1 MTYYGSPDSF
11 IKSAGIGVDGY
22 RVGGIQD
29 LHTSVSTHTTDYSV
43 DTPDSVIDYR
53 RVDTTI
59 ARTELMGSHGY
70 QAQGYVTV
78 GSGNV
83 TADLSAGIDHNSLTG
98 NRPVAAVRLNHLGGD
113 HRESI
118 GFAHTPG
125 VNTVS
130 LEIAKNLNKHWSVMV
145 GASHSNIQG
154 AKDDTRVY
162 AGVRHTFGTV
172 PYYAPTYGAPANAR
186 QVVESAVQTDV
197 LGDLRSKTQEKT
209 TIETSSVTTKTGETP
224 KETPDREKPV
234 ITLNGS
240 ATVTLTEGD
249 TYTELGA
256 TCVDDKDGVCPVTT
270 TGVVNTGAP

>member
-22 RVGGIQD
+22 RVGGINH
-29 LHTSVSTHTTDYSV
+29 LSSITTTAESDFTV
-43 DTPDSVIDYR
+43 DTPTSVLSYHQ
-53 RVDTTI
+53 VDTTKTSNSI
-59 ARTELMGSHGY
+59 EGSHGY

-118 GFAHTPG
+118 GFSHTPG
-125 VNTVS
+125 NNTVS
-130 LEIAKNLNKHWSVMV
+130 LEYAQKMKKGWEMIL

-209 TIETSSVTTKTGETP
+209 TVETSSVTTKKGETP
-224 KETPDREKPV
+224 KETPDKEKPI
-234 ITLNGS
+234 ITLNGP
-240 ATVTLTEGD
+240 TTITLTEGD
-249 TYTELGA
+249 AYTELGA